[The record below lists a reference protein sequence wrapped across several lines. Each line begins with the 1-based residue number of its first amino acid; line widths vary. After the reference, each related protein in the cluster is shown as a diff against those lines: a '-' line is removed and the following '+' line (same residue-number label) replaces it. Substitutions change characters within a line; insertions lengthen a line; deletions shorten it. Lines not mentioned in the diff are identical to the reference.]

1 MALFLFLACMLNFF
15 FLGGRGLLIASKLK
29 QLIEYNG
36 STLSLYYTIQNRAFS
51 NSNTLVNETNS
62 EALTLLIQ
70 CKQNI
75 RVMFAIGF
83 ACIVASIPFA

>member
-1 MALFLFLACMLNFF
+1 MASFLFLACMLNFF

-29 QLIEYNG
+29 QLIGYNG

-51 NSNTLVNETNS
+51 NSNTLVNEANS

>member
-15 FLGGRGLLIASKLK
+15 FLGGRGLLMASKLK
-29 QLIEYNG
+29 QLIGYNG
-36 STLSLYYTIQNRAFS
+36 STLSLYYTIQNRVFS
-51 NSNTLVNETNS
+51 NSNTLVNETNA

>member
-1 MALFLFLACMLNFF
+1 MALSLFLTCMLNFF

-29 QLIEYNG
+29 QLIGYNG
-36 STLSLYYTIQNRAFS
+36 STLSLYYTIQNRVFS